1 MAKNKWIAKNKTDK
15 EVEKKLKE
23 QEFTNYFGKA
33 PKALQNVVRIRFAA
47 GIVLLIISVILLFTK
62 ITIGMVVPPAIIGI
76 IAMFTS
82 MQIRNVTVNGTY
94 KTFSGTVVG
103 LEYTTPLKT
112 RAKAVIFVFENKRY
126 RIMYNTR
133 KLKIGDILTV
143 YAPNS
148 VLIYERNGINY
159 INSYYAVDTER
170 V

>member
-1 MAKNKWIAKNKTDK
+1 MDKNKWIIKNKTDE

-47 GIVLLIISVILLFTK
+47 GIVLLIISVILLLTK

-76 IAMFTS
+76 IAIITS
-82 MQIRNVTVNGTY
+82 MQIRNIAVNGTY

-112 RAKAVIFVFENKRY
+112 RVKAVIFAFENKRY

-133 KLKIGDILTV
+133 KLKIGDILTA

-159 INSYYAVDTER
+159 INSYYAVDMER